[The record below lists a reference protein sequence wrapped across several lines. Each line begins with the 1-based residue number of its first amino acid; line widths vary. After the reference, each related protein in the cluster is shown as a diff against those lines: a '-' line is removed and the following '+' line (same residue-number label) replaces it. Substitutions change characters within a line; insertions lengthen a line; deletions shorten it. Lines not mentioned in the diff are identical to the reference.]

1 MDKVTLTMAQALV
14 RFLANQYVVYDDKP
28 FRFVDSFFAIFGHG
42 NVLGIGE
49 ALEYNA
55 HGIKMYRGNNEQ
67 GMAHAAIAYAK
78 QKKRLGIIPC
88 TSSIGP
94 GALNMVTSAGVA
106 TSNRIPLLLLP
117 GDTFADRQPDPVLQQ
132 IEQPH
137 DHSIT
142 ANDAFKPVSKYFDRI
157 SRPETLM
164 TAALNAMRVLTD
176 KAETGAVTLC
186 LPQDVQCEAYDYP
199 ISFLEKRY
207 WYIDRETPT
216 QSAIQ
221 RAVKVIKEAKHP
233 FIIAGGGARYSCA
246 SEGLADFTEK
256 HGIPCGMTQAGKSIL
271 PATHPFNV
279 GGVGTTGTLVANS
292 LAQKADVIIALG
304 TRLTDFTTASKW
316 LYPEAKIIQINVN
329 TADSVKMDA
338 IALKG
343 DVRATLAL
351 LTQAID
357 DYSTET
363 GYQKKIE
370 ELKRQWTQEVHTL
383 YHTPSHTE
391 KMSQTEVLGV
401 LNEHMNEDDTVICA
415 AGSLPGCLHRL
426 WQSKKE
432 GDYHLEY
439 GFSCMGYEVAA
450 GLGVT
455 LAKENGE
462 AFVVVG
468 DGSFLMLHSELVTA
482 IQEHQKFTVVLLDNS
497 GFQCIHNLQTGNG
510 SKGFGT
516 CLNYRDDNGQH
527 EGKPIPID
535 FAQYASALGLK
546 TFKAQNR
553 ESLNAALQE
562 ARSEVRPVLI
572 EIKVEP
578 KSMTKGYESWW
589 RSDVADV
596 SDSEAVTQAASAMR
610 EVCETLKVY

>member
-1 MDKVTLTMAQALV
+1 MDKVRMTMAQALV
-14 RFLANQYVVYDDKP
+14 RFLANQYVVFDNQP
-28 FRFVDSFFAIFGHG
+28 HRFVDSMFAIFGHG

-94 GALNMVTSAGVA
+94 GALNMVTAAGVA

-137 DHSIT
+137 DHNIT

-157 SRPETLM
+157 TRPEVLM
-164 TAALNAMRVLTD
+164 SAALNAMRVLTD
-176 KAETGAVTLC
+176 KAETGAVTLS

-199 ISFLEKRY
+199 AAFLAKRL

-216 QSAIQ
+216 PSAME
-221 RAVKVIKEAKHP
+221 RAIEVIKQAKQP
-233 FIIAGGGARYSCA
+233 FIIAGGGARYSHA
-246 SEGLADFTEK
+246 TAVLSDFAEK

-271 PATHPFNV
+271 PYTHPYYV
-279 GGVGTTGTLVANS
+279 GGVGTTGTLVANT

-316 LYPEAKIIQINVN
+316 LYPHAKIIQVNVN
-329 TADSVKMDA
+329 TADSIKMDA
-338 IALKG
+338 LPVKG
-343 DVRATLAL
+343 DVSATLQH
-351 LTQAID
+351 LTDSLGLYRTEQA
-357 DYSTET
+357 
-363 GYQKKIE
+363 YQNKIQD
-370 ELKRQWTQEVHTL
+370 LRRQWEQEVQTL
-383 YHTPSHTE
+383 YHTPSRTE

-401 LNEHMNEDDTVICA
+401 LNAHMNEDDTVICA

-426 WQSKKE
+426 WQTKKE

-455 LAKENGE
+455 LAKEKGE
-462 AFVVVG
+462 AFVLVG

-482 IQEHQKFTVVLLDNS
+482 IQEHQKFTVLLLDNA
-497 GFQCIHNLQTGNG
+497 GFQCIHQLQTSQG
-510 SKGFGT
+510 SQGFGT
-516 CLNYRDDNGQH
+516 TLNYRDDNGRHQG
-527 EGKPIPID
+527 EPIPID
-535 FAQYASALGLK
+535 FAQYASALGV
-546 TFKAQNR
+546 KAYKAEDR
-553 ESLNAALQE
+553 HTLNQALTE
-562 ARSEVRPVLI
+562 ARKETRPVII
-572 EIKVEP
+572 EIKVDP
-578 KSMTKGYESWW
+578 NSMTKGYESWW
-589 RSDVADV
+589 RVDVADV
-596 SDSEAVTQAASAMR
+596 TESESVERAASAMR
-610 EVCETLKVY
+610 EVCETLKTY